1 MAVQFVTTSD
11 GVRIAYLDYGGDKPP
26 LVWTPGWVSHIDLE
40 DSHPHAAPFYQRFAA
55 NHRLIHFDGR
65 GTGLSDR
72 DVTDLSLEA
81 RLRDMEAVIDGVGLD
96 TFDLFAWSFWGPVGI
111 VYAAQ
116 HPERV
121 RRLALYATFA
131 RFMSDR
137 PELGQAL
144 LALIR
149 AEWSIGSRTITEF
162 VHPAP
167 HHHDIDIEF
176 AEYFRRSASGEAA
189 AAILEESFVSIDV
202 SDYLPRLT
210 MPTAVLHRV
219 GDNAVTPEAGRQLA
233 RGIPGARFLP
243 LPGNVHV
250 PWHGDTDA
258 FVDALEG
265 FFGVAPAAAPGTVAP
280 DQPQQPAQAGTLST
294 LLFTDIAESTTFTQR
309 LGDAQ
314 AQEVVRAH
322 DVIVREALR
331 PHGGVEVK
339 HTGDGIMAAFPT
351 ASGALECAIA
361 IQQAIASRAQ
371 ADGSAEPLR
380 VRIGVNAGEPV
391 AEGTDLFGTAVQLA
405 RRICD
410 AGEGG
415 EILVSD
421 VVRQLAAGKGFLFA
435 DRGVM
440 SLKGFED
447 PVRVYELRWRES

>member
-1 MAVQFVTTSD
+1 MSIQFVTTSD

-26 LVWTPGWVSHIDLE
+26 LLWTPGWVSHVELE

-72 DVTDLSLEA
+72 DVTDVSLEA
-81 RLRDMEAVIDGVGLD
+81 RLRDIEAVVEGIGLQ

-111 VYAAQ
+111 VYAARN
-116 HPERV
+116 PERV
-121 RRLALYATFA
+121 DRLALYATFA
-131 RFMSDR
+131 RFVSEKF
-137 PELGQAL
+137 ELAQAL

-176 AEYFRRSASGEAA
+176 AEYFRRSSSGDVA
-189 AAILEESFVSIDV
+189 AAILEESFFRVDV
-202 SDYLPRLT
+202 SDYLSKLT
-210 MPTAVLHRV
+210 MPVAVLHRV
-219 GDNAVTPEAGRQLA
+219 GDVAVSPEGGRQLA
-233 RGIPGARFLP
+233 RGIPGARFIP

-250 PWHGDTDA
+250 PWHGDTEA
-258 FVDALEG
+258 FVEALEG
-265 FFGVAPAAAPGTVAP
+265 FLGMTPAAPLTTAAAA
-280 DQPQQPAQAGTLST
+280 AQAAPPPGALST
-294 LLFTDIAESTTFTQR
+294 LLFTDIADSTTLTQR
-309 LGDAQ
+309 LGDAR
-314 AQEVVRAH
+314 AQELVRAH
-322 DVIVREALR
+322 DAIVRAALR
-331 PHGGVEVK
+331 AHGGAEVK
-339 HTGDGIMAAFPT
+339 HTGDGIMASFPT
-351 ASGALECAIA
+351 ASGALECAID
-361 IQQAIASRAQ
+361 IQRAIASRI
-371 ADGSAEPLR
+371 DGERPGEPLR

-391 AEGTDLFGTAVQLA
+391 AEGDDLFGTAVQLA

-410 AGEGG
+410 AGQGA
-415 EILVSD
+415 EILASD

-447 PVRVYELRWRES
+447 PVRVYELRWREG